1 MARSR
6 EVGQYISALSNSAAL
21 EGRKNA
27 YFVWGVDDKTHDVV
41 GTNFDPNCDVK
52 NEPLKHFLSRQLHPD
67 VNFSKVIEKYDR
79 SVYSFKENY
88 IVVTIP
94 FRWVNSVGWD
104 LDQVGNDLAN
114 REIDVIDPIEK
125 TRVETEKTRVKVL
138 DLLRLNPS
146 ITTGELSEILGV
158 SVKGIEWQLK
168 KLHDEKLITRVGSRK
183 NGRWQVLDKDGIPS
197 KYHTE

>member
-125 TRVETEKTRVKVL
+125 TRVKVL

-168 KLHDEKLITRVGSRK
+168 KLHDEKLITRVGPRK

>member
-1 MARSR
+1 M
-6 EVGQYISALSNSAAL
+6 
-21 EGRKNA
+21 
-27 YFVWGVDDKTHDVV
+27 WGVDDKTHDVV

-52 NEPLKHFLSRQLHPD
+52 NEPLKHFLSRPLNQKLSEIFLQLHISEKTGRGVP
-67 VNFSKVIEKYDR
+67 KVIEKYDR

-104 LDQVGNDLAN
+104 LDQVGNELAN
-114 REIDVIDPIEK
+114 QEIDVMDPS
-125 TRVETEKTRVKVL
+125 EKTRVKVL

-197 KYHTE
+197 TYHTE

>member
-1 MARSR
+1 M
-6 EVGQYISALSNSAAL
+6 
-21 EGRKNA
+21 
-27 YFVWGVDDKTHDVV
+27 WGVDDKTHDVV

-104 LDQVGNDLAN
+104 LDQVGNELAN
-114 REIDVIDPIEK
+114 
-125 TRVETEKTRVKVL
+125 
-138 DLLRLNPS
+138 
-146 ITTGELSEILGV
+146 
-158 SVKGIEWQLK
+158 
-168 KLHDEKLITRVGSRK
+168 
-183 NGRWQVLDKDGIPS
+183 
-197 KYHTE
+197 